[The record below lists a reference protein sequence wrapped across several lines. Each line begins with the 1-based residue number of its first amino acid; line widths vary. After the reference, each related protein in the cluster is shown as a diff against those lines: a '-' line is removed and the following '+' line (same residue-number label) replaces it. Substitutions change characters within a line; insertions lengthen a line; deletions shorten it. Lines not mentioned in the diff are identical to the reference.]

1 MSTVTRKTRT
11 CTIETLDEGLK
22 AAIRA
27 HGTKYGLA
35 DLEADIFMCCETIS
49 VHKKKGLFGGI
60 KTTLSAVY
68 VTPKWL
74 VWVESNE
81 RNDASAGTAQLRQ
94 IDVRDYQTTASYSI
108 TPDQGLNVT
117 GRYTD
122 KNRTGI
128 TFIML
133 DSEAEGQRF
142 RRVLKEALLVSRGS
156 K

>member
-1 MSTVTRKTRT
+1 MNMVTRRTRT
-11 CTIETLDEGLK
+11 CTVETLDEGLK

-35 DLEADIFMCCETIS
+35 DIESDILMCCETIS

-74 VWVESNE
+74 VWVDSNE
-81 RNDASAGTAQLRQ
+81 RSDAGAGTAQLKH

-133 DSEAEGQRF
+133 DSEEDGQRF
-142 RRVLKEALLVSRGS
+142 RRVLKEALLVSKGS